1 VNIVHVCCDVQL
13 ALAGESHASL
23 PEEEYWEAV
32 WPNTPIPS
40 SLRELLKPGPQGCY
54 LILISIFE
62 KTFKNLVPI

>member
-1 VNIVHVCCDVQL
+1 VNIVHVCCGMQL
-13 ALAGESHASL
+13 ALGGESHASL

-54 LILISIFE
+54 LILISIL
-62 KTFKNLVPI
+62 KK